1 MFLRK
6 HVHWEGEGAIQKT
19 LQFCFNI
26 TESIATWEDF
36 SCAFAMVVS
45 NKDLFFQNFVG
56 EIDVILPEVEQQP
69 LEGILILPKRNSQI
83 TTIAESI
90 FQPSCYTTIF
100 SFNHDRNP
108 PCYAQYLIY
117 LSCFIILFPL
127 LFYTFAT
134 GINFRDMLHHFCD
147 VPMTETCVDQSE
159 LVNVGAQTD

>member
-1 MFLRK
+1 
-6 HVHWEGEGAIQKT
+6 
-19 LQFCFNI
+19 
-26 TESIATWEDF
+26 
-36 SCAFAMVVS
+36 MVVS
-45 NKDLFFQNFVG
+45 DKDFFFFQNFAG
-56 EIDVILPEVEQQP
+56 EIDVIFPEVEQQP

-108 PCYAQYLIY
+108 LRYALYPIY
-117 LSCFIILFPL
+117 LSCFIILLPL

-134 GINFRDMLHHFCD
+134 GINFRDMLHHVCD

-159 LVNVGAQTD
+159 LVGVGTQTD

>member
-6 HVHWEGEGAIQKT
+6 HVHWEEEGAIQKT

-69 LEGILILPKRNSQI
+69 LEVILILPKRNSQI

-90 FQPSCYTTIF
+90 FHPSCYTTIC

-108 PCYAQYLIY
+108 PCYALY
-117 LSCFIILFPL
+117 PL
-127 LFYTFAT
+127 KLVFYTFGSAFLYFCHWHKFPRHVT
-134 GINFRDMLHHFCD
+134 SRLWRTYDEDMCGLIRTRKCRS
-147 VPMTETCVDQSE
+147 T
-159 LVNVGAQTD
+159 N